1 MYLNPHRSQTF
12 GDAAEV
18 DVLPS
23 AQPDLI
29 EAQHTMGEHDRVAQ
43 PRLVAQGPPPPKPF
57 PQPST
62 EESGC
67 EEDGGGGEREPE
79 HLVRS
84 LEE

>member
-1 MYLNPHRSQTF
+1 MYFNAHRSQPF

-23 AQPDLI
+23 RQPDLI
-29 EAQHTMGEHDRVAQ
+29 EAQHAMGEHDRVAQ
-43 PRLVAQGPPPPKPF
+43 PRLAAQPPPQPKPL

-67 EEDGGGGEREPE
+67 EEGCR
-79 HLVRS
+79 
-84 LEE
+84 